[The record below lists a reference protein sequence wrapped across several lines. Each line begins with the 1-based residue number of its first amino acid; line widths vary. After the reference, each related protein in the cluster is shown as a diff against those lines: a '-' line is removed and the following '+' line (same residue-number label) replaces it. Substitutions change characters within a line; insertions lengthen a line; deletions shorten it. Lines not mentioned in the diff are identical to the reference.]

1 MIPNTK
7 FVFKESFKATRI
19 ILAHIIEYIKWFY
32 MPTKWKVFAFCGQIS
47 CCNWCLLW
55 SNDWYET
62 SHVILHN
69 PKENNIKTMLIF
81 FGIMYS
87 ISQSREKELLL
98 WNYPPWFVNNNVIDS
113 KYRGYIY
120 IDYNDWSRKKTQL
133 VICLK
138 NDVSFFQMT

>member
-7 FVFKESFKATRI
+7 FVFKESFKATWI

-47 CCNWCLLW
+47 CYNGCLLW

-98 WNYPPWFVNNNVIDS
+98 WNYTLPDLLTIMSLTASIAD
-113 KYRGYIY
+113 IY
-120 IDYNDWSRKKTQL
+120 IDTMIDREKKTNL
-133 VICLK
+133 W
-138 NDVSFFQMT
+138 SA

>member
-7 FVFKESFKATRI
+7 FVFKESFKATWI

-69 PKENNIKTMLIF
+69 PKEGNIKTMLIF

-87 ISQSREKELLL
+87 ISQSRERTTYCEITLPDLLTIMSL
-98 WNYPPWFVNNNVIDS
+98 TASIAD
-113 KYRGYIY
+113 IY
-120 IDYNDWSRKKTQL
+120 IDTMIDREKKTQL